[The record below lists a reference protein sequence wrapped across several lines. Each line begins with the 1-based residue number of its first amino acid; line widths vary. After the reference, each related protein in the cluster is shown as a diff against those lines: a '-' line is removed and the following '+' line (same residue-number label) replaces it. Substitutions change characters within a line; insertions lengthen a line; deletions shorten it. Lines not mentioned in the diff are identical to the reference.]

1 MLMKQGLFKKAF
13 SALVVTLG
21 LGAGAW
27 AAVQQVNDAANASTK
42 KFHVDVTGYAPA
54 NADDIRSPVAVNAD
68 VYGDYHFVVTMPD
81 AANSTV
87 GADKATVNVSMTGVK
102 SLGLK
107 DGETRSYSKTV
118 ETGVQESVN
127 PTLTKFLS
135 NVYGFKG
142 ATIPVTVKDGAETA
156 QFDYQ
161 IGAFNNNQIVGT
173 PSNEAQARD
182 AWHLITSN
190 VSASQN
196 LKDNDTHFLFK
207 RGAYI
212 LIGDEKLVFDQ
223 DYDFLKGNANL
234 STLFSDVRPYVHI
247 EKSGLSGQ
255 AANKAVVYF
264 PEGSTLGISSSAAVL
279 NKDAF
284 LTVDATDKT
293 SLNITG
299 KLSGLRDQLAKSG
312 TTLAIYL
319 AVRTFNDIIGLVEQA
334 ENVPVT
340 LEFKKNKFHVDVT
353 GYSSDDANAVP
364 VTVNAD
370 VYSDYSFDVSLP
382 AKGSDQ
388 LTASKATVNLRMS
401 DVASLGVKGTRSYSK
416 TVTTGVNGVSVQ
428 LSDFLTNT
436 YAFSGASCPVT
447 IKADGQEKSFT
458 YNIAGIKD
466 DHIVGTPSNSA
477 DAQAAWQLM
486 TSKVKAAQ
494 GSVDDTHF
502 LFKKGAYLQI
512 GDERL
517 VFLND
522 FDFLKGAASEANLF
536 DGANVRIEK
545 ANVSGVKTVKAAVY
559 LPAGSTLGVSQSNA
573 SVTEDV
579 KVTMDGSGSEKATDK
594 NAVTGFFT
602 NLKGGS
608 QLNAKAAIAAL
619 VKYFDEIVGLVDQ
632 ANGVSFTVEFTK
644 PAETPKFHLDVT
656 GYDATTHAPIA
667 VNADVYGDYHFV
679 VALPDAYNDYLTAS
693 EATVNIAMT
702 GIESLGLKAGETR
715 SYSKTLDTGVG
726 VSAKLSDYLK
736 NTYAFKGV
744 ECPVT
749 IKDDTGSKSF
759 TYNIAGINEDYQ
771 IVGTPSSTEAA
782 RAAWKFMTSHV
793 KASQDLSTN
802 DTHFLFKKGAYL
814 QIGDEKLV
822 FDTDYDFLKGS
833 ANLNDLFNGIRP
845 AVHVEK
851 DNLTGSDLKTA
862 SVYLPAGSTLFVSSS
877 NATVDQNVTVTMNAS
892 QSQADESYFKGLLSG
907 YRDKVYSNGSANK
920 QLAIYLLV
928 NYFDQVVGLVDN
940 AEKVSFTVEFTNNG
954 DVQYKKDSTDDWK
967 VAYTD
972 ADGYYNINGDNLY
985 AFRVNNDVDDAKIN
999 FTRNFTEGVWAA
1011 WVAPFNLTLTQDIL
1025 NNYEFGYLEGT
1036 INPNDRNDID
1046 KDNLEGVV
1054 ITIKKLKAGDVV
1066 KANLPYVVYPKTA
1079 GSKTFTVQSTLKKTE
1094 SRSTQITGNAYIYKS
1109 TGIYEKRTYATGDD
1123 TWYALTTKG
1132 ELRKAGNGAW
1142 LRPFRFY
1149 FTVTD
1154 NSSNPYAPSA
1164 KPAYIK
1170 LVFDDG
1176 LATGINGI
1184 ETEKNNGKK
1193 VIYDLQ
1199 GRRVYNPTQK
1209 GVYIVNGRKVVLG
1222 K

>member
-42 KFHVDVTGYAPA
+42 KFHVDVTGYALA
-54 NADDIRSPVAVNAD
+54 NADGTRTPVAVKAD
-68 VYGDYHFVVTMPD
+68 VYGDYHFVVTMPVAD
-81 AANSTV
+81 NSTV

-102 SLGLK
+102 TLGLK

-118 ETGVQESVN
+118 ETGVQSVSASLA
-127 PTLTKFLS
+127 TALS

-173 PSNEAQARD
+173 PSNEALARD

-234 STLFSDVRPYVHI
+234 STLFSDVRPYVHV

-299 KLSGLRDQLAKSG
+299 QLSGLRDQLAKSG
-312 TTLAIYL
+312 DGATKVAIYY
-319 AVRTFNDIIGLVEQA
+319 AVDAFNQIIGLVDEA

-382 AKGSDQ
+382 AAGSDQ

-401 DVASLGVKGTRSYSK
+401 DVSSLGVKGTRSYSK
-416 TVTTGVNGVSVQ
+416 TVETGVSGVSVP
-428 LSDFLTNT
+428 LSGALKNT

-477 DAQAAWQLM
+477 NAQAAWQLM

-522 FDFLKGAASEANLF
+522 FDFLKGTASEANLF

-545 ANVSGVKTVKAAVY
+545 ANVADANSAKAVVY

-579 KVTMDGSGSEKATDK
+579 KVTVDGTASQATVK
-594 NAVTGFFT
+594 GFFT
-602 NLKGGS
+602 SRKG
-608 QLNAKAAIAAL
+608 QATNAKAAIATAIS
-619 VKYFDEIVGLVDQ
+619 YFDQIVGMVDHL
-632 ANGVSFTVEFTK
+632 NGVSFTVEFTK

-679 VALPDAYNDYLTAS
+679 VALPDPLNDNLSTS
-693 EATVNIAMT
+693 KATVNIAMT
-702 GIESLGLKAGETR
+702 GVESLGLKAGETR
-715 SYSKTLDTGVG
+715 SYSKTLETGLTG
-726 VSAKLSDYLK
+726 GSAKLSAFLN
-736 NTYAFKGV
+736 NTYKFNGV
-744 ECPVT
+744 KCPVT

-771 IVGTPSSTEAA
+771 IVGTPSSTEEA

-793 KASQDLSTN
+793 KTSQDLSTN

-833 ANLNDLFNGIRP
+833 ANLDDLFNGIRP

-851 DNLTGSDLKTA
+851 DNLTGPDLKTA

-907 YRDKVYSNGSANK
+907 YRDKVYSNGSVNK
-920 QLAIYLLV
+920 QTAIALLV
-928 NYFDQVVGLVDN
+928 YYFDQVVGLVDN

-954 DVQYKKDSTDDWK
+954 DVQYKKASTDGWK

-985 AFRVNNDVDDAKIN
+985 AFRVNNNVADAKIN
-999 FTRNFTEGVWAA
+999 FTRNFKEGIWAA
-1011 WVAPFNLTLTQDIL
+1011 WVAPFDLTLSQDIL
-1025 NNYEFGYLEGT
+1025 DNYEFGYLEGT
-1036 INPNDRNDID
+1036 INPKDRNDID
-1046 KDNLEGVV
+1046 KDKLEGVV

-1079 GSKTFTVQSTLKKTE
+1079 GSKTFTVQGTLKKTE

-1109 TGIYEKRTYATGDD
+1109 TGIYETRTYATSDD
-1123 TWYALTTKG
+1123 TWYALTKG
-1132 ELRKAGNGAW
+1132 MFLKAGTDAS